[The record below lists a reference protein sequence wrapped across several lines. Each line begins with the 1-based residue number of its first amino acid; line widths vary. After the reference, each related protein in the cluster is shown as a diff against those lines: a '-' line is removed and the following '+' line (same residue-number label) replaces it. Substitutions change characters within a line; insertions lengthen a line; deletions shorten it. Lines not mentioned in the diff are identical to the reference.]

1 MAPKTRY
8 RANKRP
14 PVNRQNPKVTAT
26 QPITA
31 TETNAAEA
39 LMKVTFK
46 AYTRNP
52 GLHAENEARAAQYL
66 AEHPINE
73 EVIAAI
79 EKKQNDMRESIEH
92 AVKLPY
98 DVHKEVQI
106 EAPPAATVNALK
118 VDIS

>member
-1 MAPKTRY
+1 MAPKTKY
-8 RANKRP
+8 RANRRP

-26 QPITA
+26 QPITV

-39 LMKVTFK
+39 LMEIAFK
-46 AYTRNP
+46 AYSRNP
-52 GLHAENEARAAQYL
+52 GLHAENEARTAQYL
-66 AEHPINE
+66 AKYLINE
-73 EVIAAI
+73 KVIAAI
-79 EKKQNDMRESIEH
+79 EEEQNDVRESIEN

-106 EAPPAATVNALK
+106 EAPPAATVDALR